1 MGGLL
6 SRISRKMRQEGKEN
20 DVMRK
25 CLEWQSRARCI
36 NYSYI
41 LCVSVFCLHVSLCNI
56 YVTCA
61 HRVHKKASDPLEMGL
76 QITVS
81 CYVGVYN

>member
-1 MGGLL
+1 MGEIL
-6 SRISRKMRQEGKEN
+6 SRVSRKTRQGEEEN

-25 CLEWQSRARCI
+25 CLEWQSRARCFI
-36 NYSYI
+36 YSYM
-41 LCVSVFCLHVSLCNI
+41 LCISVFCQHVSLCNI

-61 HRVHKKASDPLEMGL
+61 HRVQRKTSNPQELEL
-76 QITVS
+76 QIAGS